1 MDHIEITL
9 ETECYPALTDVLTR
23 ELAQYPKALASRGE
37 KLRSQPLSLHLDGED
52 LSASLQDTKGAHRVR
67 MTLPIFDASGG
78 YSLTQCSC
86 LEGRVHLDE
95 ARCSH
100 MWIVHKKLHE
110 RLEHLQRLA
119 APVVTDANTLPERLR
134 LLGQEISLAVEESH
148 PPVWRVEVDQR
159 QQLHL
164 VQITSGGRQTVP
176 WLTFATQTSSWEGRP
191 QQRWVARFLNANE
204 LRDADWFGLWSDL
217 VDDRAVFLR
226 ESGEPT
232 EVRRGKIYVKISLT
246 PKEARVDLVVDAA
259 ADAVWR
265 EFPGRGFVV
274 HSGNCF
280 HVLSLSPALCQVVNA
295 LRLSDGT
302 WPLAKRA
309 ELWEALR
316 SIESQLP
323 VVLVGDGVR
332 ERPAEKRPLAVR
344 LEPWEGEVVQIRIVA
359 RPSLA
364 GPGFPAGSGPQ
375 SILDALAAEPLQIKR
390 DLVWEEATSR
400 ELQRRLGLQPGE
412 AGPAATW
419 YVRGRERLLAV
430 LTALSEMPPDA
441 AVVEWPR
448 EKPAHLTMR
457 EEPEPGALQ
466 LSVRRKNNWFMASG
480 DLRLGETSIG
490 LKELLAAIADGKR
503 FVSLR
508 DGSWLPVTEPLRE
521 KLLGLAD
528 QSLACDEGV
537 RLSPNNGEAL
547 NELLK
552 SPLVGAKEV
561 APDWQAVCARWRDL
575 RDAVPSPLENFH
587 ATLRPYQE
595 EGYHWLWRRSQLGL
609 GAVLADDMGLG
620 KTVQTL
626 AILKSRASLGPVLL
640 IAPTSLLYNWRQ
652 EAARFA
658 PDLTMHFLAD
668 GDRLETV
675 RRAGPGD
682 VVLCS
687 YGLTYREAARLNTRR
702 WATVVLDEAHAVK
715 NADSLTARAVQSLQT
730 DWMLALT
737 GTPMENR
744 LSELWSLFQVI
755 APDFLPAWTEFQDSF
770 VKPIEENQAV
780 EPLQR
785 LRRMIQPFILRRLK
799 QDHLHELPAKTE
811 IDIFIP
817 LATEERTLYEAQRQE
832 ALRQLAEKSA
842 AEDGRASFSM
852 LAELTRLRRQC
863 CDPRLVLPD
872 WHYPSSKTEKFLE
885 IAHRLKEAGHRA
897 LVFSQFTGYLK
908 LLAEALDQEGIQ
920 HLYLD
925 GGTSARQRA
934 LLVKQFQE
942 GQGDLFLVSLKAGG
956 TGLNLTA
963 ADYVL
968 HLDPWWNPKIEDQ
981 ATDRAHRMGQQK
993 PVTVYRFIT
1002 RHTVEERIV
1011 ALHRDK
1017 RTLIGSIIDA
1027 DDATPI
1033 DAQNDWQSILADALA
1048 AFSPNA
1054 LIEG

>member
-1 MDHIEITL
+1 MDHIEIAL
-9 ETECYPALTDVLTR
+9 EADCYAALASLLAR
-23 ELAQYPKALASRGE
+23 ELGQYPKTLANRGE
-37 KLRSQPLSLHLDGED
+37 KLRAQSLSLTLDGED
-52 LSASLQDTKGAHRVR
+52 LTASVQDQKGTHRIR

-86 LEGRVHLDE
+86 LEGRLSLDE
-95 ARCSH
+95 TRCAH
-100 MWIVHKKLHE
+100 MWIVHKKLLE
-110 RLEHLQRLA
+110 RLEHLQKLA
-119 APVVTDANTLPERLR
+119 APVVSGVTTLPERLQ
-134 LLGQEISLAVEESH
+134 LLGQEISLAAETVVPS
-148 PPVWRVEVDQR
+148 VWRVEVDQR
-159 QQLHL
+159 DRLH
-164 VQITSGGRQTVP
+164 VVEVSAGGRQTIP
-176 WLTFATQTSSWEGRP
+176 WLNFVTRVTAWEERP
-191 QQRWVARFLNANE
+191 QQKWVARFLYAQE
-204 LRDADWFGLWSDL
+204 LKDADWFGLWRDL
-217 VDDRAVFLR
+217 VGERSVFLR
-226 ESGEPT
+226 ESGEA
-232 EVRRGKIYVKISLT
+232 VSVVHGQIYIKVLLSQ
-246 PKEARVDLVVDAA
+246 KEARIDLVVDGN

-274 HSGNCF
+274 RSGTTF
-280 HVLSLSPALCQVVNA
+280 HVLALPPAVCAVVHA
-295 LRLSDGT
+295 LRSGERV
-302 WPLAKRA
+302 WPLSQRA
-309 ELWEALR
+309 ALWEALR
-316 SIESQLP
+316 NLESFLP
-323 VVLVGDGVR
+323 VILVGEHVQQR
-332 ERPAEKRPLAVR
+332 LAENRPLTLR
-344 LEPWEGEVVQIRIVA
+344 LEPWEGEVVQIRMLS
-359 RPSLA
+359 RPTLA
-364 GPGFPAGSGPQ
+364 GPGFPAGHGPS
-375 SILDALAAEPLQIKR
+375 SILDALAAEPVQVQR
-390 DLVWEEATSR
+390 DLAWEKNAAQD
-400 ELQRRLGLQPGE
+400 LQRRLGLRADEGGAPS
-412 AGPAATW
+412 TW
-419 YVRGRERLLAV
+419 YVRGRERLLDV
-430 LTALSEMPPDA
+430 LTALSDLPAHA
-441 AVVEWPR
+441 AVVDWPR
-448 EKPAHLTMR
+448 ERPTHLTVR
-457 EEPEPGALQ
+457 EEPEPGSLQ
-466 LSVRRKNNWFMASG
+466 VSVRRKNNWFMASG
-480 DLRLGETSIG
+480 ALRLGETSIG

-528 QSLACDEGV
+528 QNLACEDGV
-537 RLSPNNGEAL
+537 RLSPSNAEAL
-547 NELLK
+547 DTLLAT
-552 SPLVGAKEV
+552 PLVGAREV
-561 APDWQAVCARWRDL
+561 ESDWQSLCSRWKEL
-575 RDAVPSPLENFH
+575 EEAQPPALENFH
-587 ATLRPYQE
+587 ATLRPYQQ
-595 EGYHWLWRRSQLGL
+595 EGYRWLWRRSQLGL
-609 GAVLADDMGLG
+609 GAILADDMGLG

-626 AILKSRASLGPVLL
+626 ALLKSRAELGPVLL

-658 PDLTMHFLAD
+658 PDLKMYFLAD
-668 GDRLETV
+668 GDRQETV

-687 YGLTYREAARLNTRR
+687 YGLSYREAARLSARHWSTL
-702 WATVVLDEAHAVK
+702 VLDEAHAVK
-715 NADSLTARAVQSLQT
+715 NADSLTSCAVRSLSA
-730 DWMLALT
+730 DWVLALT

-744 LSELWSLFQVI
+744 LSEMWSLMQVVV
-755 APDFLPAWTEFQDSF
+755 PDFLPPWSEFQEAF

-785 LRRMIQPFILRRLK
+785 LRRMIQPFMLRRLK

-842 AEDGRASFSM
+842 ADDGRAAFSV

-863 CDPRLVLPD
+863 CDPRLILPD

-908 LLAEALDQEGIQ
+908 LLSEALNQEGIS

-942 GQGDLFLVSLKAGG
+942 GDAHLFLVSLKAGG

-981 ATDRAHRMGQQK
+981 ATDRAHRMGQQN

-1017 RTLIGSIIDA
+1017 RALIGSLLDA
-1027 DDATPI
+1027 DDAEFSAQQDWTSMLQEALGAFGE
-1033 DAQNDWQSILADALA
+1033 DASM
-1048 AFSPNA
+1048 
-1054 LIEG
+1054 E